1 MRLTLSQINS
11 ATKYPSIETFHKLGE
26 RGMLTEELN
35 FKVPPKSDLI
45 LTEKIDGTNTRIVFF
60 LNGDKVDYF
69 IGSREELV
77 YAKGDRIFRD
87 NNIAWLSSKLTER
100 SVDTMK
106 WHFDATAIS
115 FVTVYGELYGNKI
128 TKGSKNYT
136 SDNSLGFRL
145 FDVGIITV
153 SQEDEISHMTESEI
167 SSWRNKFGPEWV
179 EYENLDGFAMDLYVD
194 RVPEIENDFITRD
207 LNGIS
212 TDDMYKMMSKFCT
225 SRATLDSNAL
235 SKPEGIVLRNN
246 DRSFIAKAR
255 FEDYES
261 TFKRRNN

>member
-26 RGMLTEELN
+26 HGILTEELN
-35 FKVPPKSDLI
+35 FKVPSKSDLI
-45 LTEKIDGTNTRIVFF
+45 LTEKIDGTNTRIIFF
-60 LNGDKVDYF
+60 MNNGKVDYV

-87 NNIAWLSSKLTER
+87 KNINWLSKLLTDKV
-100 SVDTMK
+100 VDTMK
-106 WHFDATAIS
+106 WNFDPAPVAL
-115 FVTVYGELYGNKI
+115 VTIYGELYGNKI

-145 FDVGIITV
+145 FDVGIITTD
-153 SQEDEISHMTESEI
+153 QEEEIAGMNESDI
-167 SSWRNKFGPEWV
+167 SDWRKRFGPNWIN
-179 EYENLDGFAMDLYVD
+179 YNSLDSFAMDLYVE
-194 RVPEIENDFITRD
+194 RVPEIENDLITCD

-212 TDDMYKMMSKFCT
+212 TDDMYNIMSSFND
-225 SRATLDSNAL
+225 SRATLDNDATG
-235 SKPEGIVLRNN
+235 KPEGIVLRNS

-261 TFKRRNN
+261 TFKRRNK